1 MRLSMRIAGIP
12 CLVDVTSYTPRLI
25 LGVTM
30 PDREESISFTV
41 LDRRG
46 RPAPWLARK
55 VTSEDEAE
63 ILEHYLETVDQIAFR
78 NMEKNR

>member
-1 MRLSMRIAGIP
+1 MRIPTRIAGIP
-12 CLVDVTSYTPRLI
+12 CLVDVTGYTPPLR

-30 PDREESISFTV
+30 PDREESIEFEV

-55 VTSEDEAE
+55 VTSIDEARIMAE
-63 ILEHYLETVDQIAFR
+63 YLDEVDQIAFR
-78 NMEKNR
+78 NMEYNR